1 MMYKHE
7 IRFSTY
13 EDFKMYSMTNCKG
26 RSISIGSEGCIR
38 KIPDINTLIKI
49 AEEVGHYKLVI
60 PFVPQEHLNYVKSYL
75 LSIVENKIPIKLVI
89 NDLGI
94 IFFLRTV
101 NYDEKVILGKMFDWS
116 YSKIPWS
123 DNVLRDES
131 NANQEYF
138 RTSKL
143 FDREKIKVFKQLGVC
158 GVELGINVENLKNEK
173 IMQEYGLDVY
183 YHTGLETIS
192 YSRACPYIREN
203 GLCEK
208 DSCHIARK
216 ITMKKS
222 WNPIAGYKEICD
234 ESYEKTFYQIENILY
249 AKSDELVDSTNKE
262 INLIYHFNRNF

>member
-1 MMYKHE
+1 MYKHE

-38 KIPDINTLIKI
+38 KIPDISTLIKI

-143 FDREKIKVFKQLGVC
+143 FDREK
-158 GVELGINVENLKNEK
+158 N
-173 IMQEYGLDVY
+173 
-183 YHTGLETIS
+183 
-192 YSRACPYIREN
+192 
-203 GLCEK
+203 
-208 DSCHIARK
+208 
-216 ITMKKS
+216 
-222 WNPIAGYKEICD
+222 
-234 ESYEKTFYQIENILY
+234 
-249 AKSDELVDSTNKE
+249 
-262 INLIYHFNRNF
+262 